1 MARKWNDIRRPV
13 DPERRASL
21 DQIKSAMRDAM
32 ALADLREDRGLT
44 QSALADRLAI
54 TRSRVSKIER
64 EDDLY
69 MSTLRRYV
77 EAMGGELQVLA
88 LFDGGTTAV
97 PLVGRAG
104 SPGGKRGA
112 SAA

>member
-1 MARKWNDIRRPV
+1 M
-13 DPERRASL
+13 L
-21 DQIKSAMRDAM
+21 DAM
-32 ALADLREDRGLT
+32 ALADLREGRGLT
-44 QSALADRLAI
+44 QSAVAERLEI
-54 TRSRVSKIER
+54 TQSRVSKIER

-88 LFDGGTTAV
+88 LFDGGKTAV
-97 PLVGRAG
+97 PLVGRAASRDDG
-104 SPGGKRGA
+104 RGA